1 LGVLSLYYSMVSRKI
16 KNVLHFGY
24 KNKREFEEYNPNVG
38 LVDDWRNGEEDQWVK
53 ADDGQIFQVLRRGEL
68 RHPST
73 RKLMNH
79 YIRTILGS
87 FVCSKGAV
95 MDGELRENIYSF
107 GIVSRLKPH
116 EHYMTKKQL
125 TSREFLFAKYI
136 VKGDG
141 IAEAYMK
148 AFPTNKEGH
157 AEHRG
162 KKLIK
167 TDRIQKVIRE
177 EVDKVLNE
185 ADITPLY
192 LLEKMRAIVDKDES
206 QDKDKIS
213 AIKTLMQ
220 ISGMMDTEKRS
231 ESITLFQGFT
241 KEQLDAISEGGQ
253 RKLIEASQEVEK

>member
-1 LGVLSLYYSMVSRKI
+1 MVSRKI
-16 KNVLHFGY
+16 KNALHFGY
-24 KNKREFEEYNPNVG
+24 KDEKEFREYNPDVR
-38 LVDDWRNGEEDQWVK
+38 LFEDWRDGEEGNWVK
-53 ADDGQIFQVLRRGEL
+53 TDDGQIFQVLRRGEL

-73 RKLMNH
+73 RKLTNY

-87 FVCSKGAV
+87 FVCAKGSK
-95 MDGELRENIYSF
+95 MDGELRKNIYSF
-107 GIVSRLKPH
+107 GTASNVTPY

-148 AFPTNKEGH
+148 AFPTNREGH
-157 AEHRG
+157 AGHRG

-192 LLEKMRAIVDKDES
+192 LLENMRSIVDKDDS

-253 RKLIEASQEVEK
+253 RKLVEASQEVEK